1 MKNISNLFQLTEKDK
16 DQYKKLI
23 DKIDLDTS
31 DDVIGMLN
39 TKVDRLIASDQLN
52 DIEVDLIKNV
62 SVLVSIY
69 QTYPD
74 LTDSIRKRILFAI
87 SYFCDEDDD
96 IPDIVPEIGYL
107 DDAVIARWVIESI
120 SKDLPEVSI
129 ASVSYTHLTLPTIL
143 LV

>member
-16 DQYKKLI
+16 VQYKKLI

-31 DDVIGMLN
+31 DDVISML
-39 TKVDRLIASDQLN
+39 KAKLDKLISSDRLN
-52 DIEVDLIKNV
+52 DIEINLIKNV

-74 LTDSIRKRILFAI
+74 LTDSIRKRILFSI
-87 SYFCDEDDD
+87 SYFCDENDD

-107 DDAVIARWVIESI
+107 DDAVVASWIVESI
-120 SKDLPEVSI
+120 SKDLPDVSI
-129 ASVSYTHLTLPTIL
+129 A
-143 LV
+143 

>member
-1 MKNISNLFQLTEKDK
+1 MNISKLFELTEEDK
-16 DQYKKLI
+16 AQYQKLI
-23 DKIDLDTS
+23 DNVDLNSS
-31 DDVIGMLN
+31 DEVIKTLN
-39 TKVDRLIASDQLN
+39 AKLDKLISSGKLN

-74 LTDSIRKRILFAI
+74 LTDSIRRRILFAI
-87 SYFCDEDDD
+87 SYFCDVNDD

-120 SKDLPEVSI
+120 SKDLPEVSL
-129 ASVSYTHLTLPTIL
+129 A
-143 LV
+143 

>member
-16 DQYKKLI
+16 VQYKKLI

-31 DDVIGMLN
+31 DDVISMLN
-39 TKVDRLIASDQLN
+39 TKVDKLIASDQLN

-129 ASVSYTHLTLPTIL
+129 A
-143 LV
+143 

>member
-23 DKIDLDTS
+23 DKIDLNTS
-31 DDVIGMLN
+31 DEVISMLN
-39 TKVDRLIASDQLN
+39 AKLDRLTASEQLN

-87 SYFCDEDDD
+87 SYFCDENDD

-129 ASVSYTHLTLPTIL
+129 A
-143 LV
+143 

>member
-120 SKDLPEVSI
+120 SKVLPEVSI
-129 ASVSYTHLTLPTIL
+129 A
-143 LV
+143 

>member
-31 DDVIGMLN
+31 DDVISMLN
-39 TKVDRLIASDQLN
+39 AKLDRLISSEQLN

-87 SYFCDEDDD
+87 SYFCDENDD

-129 ASVSYTHLTLPTIL
+129 A
-143 LV
+143 

>member
-1 MKNISNLFQLTEKDK
+1 MNDNISNLFQLTEKDK

-129 ASVSYTHLTLPTIL
+129 A
-143 LV
+143 

>member
-31 DDVIGMLN
+31 DEVISMLN
-39 TKVDRLIASDQLN
+39 AKLDRLIASDQLN

-129 ASVSYTHLTLPTIL
+129 A
-143 LV
+143 